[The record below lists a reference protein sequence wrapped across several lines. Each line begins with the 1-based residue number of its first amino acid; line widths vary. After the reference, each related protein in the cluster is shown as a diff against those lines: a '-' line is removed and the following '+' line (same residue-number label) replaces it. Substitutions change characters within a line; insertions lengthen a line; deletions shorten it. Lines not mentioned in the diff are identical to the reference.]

1 MKDTSRAA
9 RRGDTVHTA
18 LSAAQEVGAGMR
30 VTIPAG
36 ATKRVRV
43 PGLNVATCKA
53 DKADTVPC
61 ILVEV
66 FRRGGALQ
74 SRWLCREVEF
84 KGTTRMVQ
92 SVAAPC
98 EVTGAILWLE
108 TTAGIVCH

>member
-1 MKDTSRAA
+1 M
-9 RRGDTVHTA
+9 RRGQDTVHVA
-18 LSAAQEVGAGMR
+18 LEAAREVGAGQR

-36 ATKRVRV
+36 GTKRVRV
-43 PGLNVATCKA
+43 PGANVATCKA

-66 FRRGGALQ
+66 FRRGGQLQ

-84 KGTTRMVQ
+84 RGATRMVQ
-92 SVAAPC
+92 SVASPC

-108 TTAGIVCH
+108 TRGGIVCH